1 MDEVNVVIQS
11 VLPVQQSLPPQKEK
25 GLEVQSKSEDSSFDR
40 TMRMENK
47 KQPKTEKMNREEA
60 PKEEKK
66 EYILSKQS
74 VMKEEPIVKEEE
86 KKETEQLLLAVSE
99 QMVAIEQLRVQPEL
113 LYQYIQK
120 IQELYKEYGNVKLN
134 ELPAG
139 ELQQLQELLSNMNIK
154 NAICLEDT
162 MQMVLDKVTMP
173 EQTMQVLK
181 VVETEIC
188 NIAKKQEEP
197 KNAGFLKKEN
207 DEEILKRTLDLEKNS
222 AKDSA
227 KGSEKVQAKELVQN
241 EETVITNK
249 SEMHG
254 AELFQKTA
262 GSEPVAKQNGMTEK
276 VTLPDLG
283 KKMEAQVEALQKFV
297 VKQERVLFQLNPE
310 KLGTL
315 TVFMKKH
322 GDQIDVHVEMEKH
335 DAKKRVEIIFDEL
348 RLKLKEKEINIQ
360 ISYSDKDENRKEQR
374 EQEQRQKQKLASTK
388 HEKKHAKE
396 FAGLLEG

>member
-25 GLEVQSKSEDSSFDR
+25 GLEVQSKNEDSSFDR

-47 KQPKTEKMNREEA
+47 KQPKTEKTKREEA
-60 PKEEKK
+60 PPEEKK
-66 EYILSKQS
+66 DYILSKKS
-74 VMKEEPIVKEEE
+74 VTKEEPIVKKEE

-99 QMVAIEQLRVQPEL
+99 QMVAIEQLHVQPEL

-120 IQELYKEYGNVKLN
+120 IQELYKEYGNIKLN
-134 ELPAG
+134 ELPAA

-162 MQMVLDKVTMP
+162 MQMVLDKMKMP
-173 EQTMQVLK
+173 EQTMQALK
-181 VVETEIC
+181 VVETETC
-188 NIAKKQEEP
+188 NIAKKQEESKEVDLP
-197 KNAGFLKKEN
+197 KLESDDAKIELPEVDALN
-207 DEEILKRTLDLEKNS
+207 DSSS
-222 AKDSA
+222 A
-227 KGSEKVQAKELVQN
+227 
-241 EETVITNK
+241 
-249 SEMHG
+249 G
-254 AELFQKTA
+254 AELLNKTA
-262 GSEPVAKQNGMTEK
+262 STEQVGKSNSGAEK
-276 VTLPDLG
+276 VSLSDLG

-348 RLKLKEKEINIQ
+348 KLKLKEKEINIQ

-374 EQEQRQKQKLASTK
+374 EQEQRQKQKLANTN
-388 HEKKHAKE
+388 HEKQQSTE
-396 FAGLLEG
+396 FAGLLEE

>member
-25 GLEVQSKSEDSSFDR
+25 GLEVQSKNEDSSFDR

-47 KQPKTEKMNREEA
+47 KQPKTEKTKREEA

-66 EYILSKQS
+66 EYNLSKPS
-74 VMKEEPIVKEEE
+74 VTKEEPIVKKEE

-99 QMVAIEQLRVQPEL
+99 QMVAIEQLHVQPEL

-120 IQELYKEYGNVKLN
+120 IQELYKEYGNIKLN
-134 ELPAG
+134 ELPAA
-139 ELQQLQELLSNMNIK
+139 ELQQLQELLSNMDIK

-162 MQMVLDKVTMP
+162 MQMVLDKMKMP
-173 EQTMQVLK
+173 EQTMQALK
-181 VVETEIC
+181 VVETETC
-188 NIAKKQEEP
+188 NIAKEQEESKEVDLP
-197 KNAGFLKKEN
+197 KLESDDAKVELPEVDALN
-207 DEEILKRTLDLEKNS
+207 DSSS
-222 AKDSA
+222 A
-227 KGSEKVQAKELVQN
+227 
-241 EETVITNK
+241 
-249 SEMHG
+249 G
-254 AELFQKTA
+254 AELLNKTTSTEQIGKSNSGA
-262 GSEPVAKQNGMTEK
+262 EK
-276 VTLPDLG
+276 VSLPDLG

-374 EQEQRQKQKLASTK
+374 EQEQRQKQKLANTN
-388 HEKKHAKE
+388 HEKQQSTE
-396 FAGLLEG
+396 FAGLLEE

>member
-11 VLPVQQSLPPQKEK
+11 VLPVQQSLPPQNEK
-25 GLEVQSKSEDSSFDR
+25 GLEVQSKSDDYSFDR
-40 TMRMENK
+40 AMRMENE
-47 KQPKTEKMNREEA
+47 KQPKTEKPKREEA
-60 PKEEKK
+60 PEIEKK
-66 EYILSKQS
+66 EYILAKET
-74 VMKEEPIVKEEE
+74 VTKEKPTVTKEEKE
-86 KKETEQLLLAVSE
+86 ETEQLLLAVSE

-120 IQELYKEYGNVKLN
+120 IQELYKEYGNIKLN

-162 MQMVLDKVTMP
+162 MQMVLDKVKMP
-173 EQTMQVLK
+173 EQMMQALK
-181 VVETEIC
+181 VVETETC
-188 NIAKKQEEP
+188 NIAKKQEES
-197 KNAGFLKKEN
+197 K
-207 DEEILKRTLDLEKNS
+207 DVDL
-222 AKDSA
+222 
-227 KGSEKVQAKELVQN
+227 L
-241 EETVITNK
+241 K
-249 SEMHG
+249 SESDDVKVELPEVDSLSDSSSTG
-254 AELFQKTA
+254 AELLNKATSTDQIGKSNSGA
-262 GSEPVAKQNGMTEK
+262 EK

-310 KLGTL
+310 KFGTL

-374 EQEQRQKQKLASTK
+374 EQEQRQKQKLASTQ
-388 HEKKHAKE
+388 HEKQQSKE
-396 FAGLLEG
+396 FAGLLEE

>member
-25 GLEVQSKSEDSSFDR
+25 GLEIQSKNENSSFDR
-40 TMRMENK
+40 TLRMENK
-47 KQPKTEKMNREEA
+47 QQPKTEKTKREEA

-66 EYILSKQS
+66 EYNLSKPS
-74 VMKEEPIVKEEE
+74 VTKEEPIVKKEE

-120 IQELYKEYGNVKLN
+120 IQELYKEYGNIKLN

-162 MQMVLDKVTMP
+162 MQMVLDKVKMP
-173 EQTMQVLK
+173 EQMMQALK
-181 VVETEIC
+181 VVETETC

-197 KNAGFLKKEN
+197 K
-207 DEEILKRTLDLEKNS
+207 DVDL
-222 AKDSA
+222 
-227 KGSEKVQAKELVQN
+227 L
-241 EETVITNK
+241 K
-249 SEMHG
+249 SESDDVKVELPEVDSLNDSSSTG
-254 AELFQKTA
+254 AELLNKATSTDQIGKSHSGA
-262 GSEPVAKQNGMTEK
+262 EK

-310 KLGTL
+310 KFGTL

-322 GDQIDVHVEMEKH
+322 GDQIEVHVEMEKH

-374 EQEQRQKQKLASTK
+374 EQEQRQKQKLASTQ
-388 HEKKHAKE
+388 HEKQQSKE
-396 FAGLLEG
+396 FAGLLEE

>member
-1 MDEVNVVIQS
+1 MIQS

-25 GLEVQSKSEDSSFDR
+25 GLEVQSKSEDTSFDR
-40 TMRMENK
+40 AMRMENT
-47 KQPKTEKMNREEA
+47 KQPKTEKTKREDA
-60 PKEEKK
+60 PEDRKEN
-66 EYILSKQS
+66 ILSKKPAT
-74 VMKEEPIVKEEE
+74 KEEPSVKKEE

-120 IQELYKEYGNVKLN
+120 IQELYKEYGNIKLN

-162 MQMVLDKVTMP
+162 MQMVLDKVKMP
-173 EQTMQVLK
+173 EQMMQVLK
-181 VVETEIC
+181 VVETETC
-188 NIAKKQEEP
+188 NIAKKQEEFKDLDGDLP
-197 KNAGFLKKEN
+197 KTESEDVKVELPEGDVFN
-207 DEEILKRTLDLEKNS
+207 DSNS
-222 AKDSA
+222 A
-227 KGSEKVQAKELVQN
+227 
-241 EETVITNK
+241 
-249 SEMHG
+249 G
-254 AELFQKTA
+254 AELLNKATSTDQIGKSNSGA
-262 GSEPVAKQNGMTEK
+262 EK
-276 VTLPDLG
+276 VSLPDLG

-360 ISYSDKDENRKEQR
+360 ISYADKDENRKEQR

-388 HEKKHAKE
+388 HEKQESKE
-396 FAGLLEG
+396 FAGLLEE

>member
-25 GLEVQSKSEDSSFDR
+25 GLEIQSKNENPSFDR
-40 TMRMENK
+40 TLRMENK
-47 KQPKTEKMNREEA
+47 QQPKTEKTKREEA

-66 EYILSKQS
+66 EYNLSKPS
-74 VMKEEPIVKEEE
+74 VTKEEPSVKKEE

-120 IQELYKEYGNVKLN
+120 IQELYKEYGNIKLN
-134 ELPAG
+134 ELPTG

-162 MQMVLDKVTMP
+162 MQMVLDKVKMP
-173 EQTMQVLK
+173 EQMMQALK
-181 VVETEIC
+181 VVETETC
-188 NIAKKQEEP
+188 NIAKKQEES
-197 KNAGFLKKEN
+197 K
-207 DEEILKRTLDLEKNS
+207 DVDL
-222 AKDSA
+222 
-227 KGSEKVQAKELVQN
+227 L
-241 EETVITNK
+241 K
-249 SEMHG
+249 SESDDVKVALPEVDSLSDSSSTG
-254 AELFQKTA
+254 AELLNKATSTDQIGKSNSGA
-262 GSEPVAKQNGMTEK
+262 EK

-310 KLGTL
+310 KFGTL

-374 EQEQRQKQKLASTK
+374 EQEQRQKQKLASTQ
-388 HEKKHAKE
+388 HEKQQSKE
-396 FAGLLEG
+396 FAGLLEE

>member
-25 GLEVQSKSEDSSFDR
+25 GLEVQSKNEDSSFDR

-47 KQPKTEKMNREEA
+47 KQPQTEKTKREEA
-60 PKEEKK
+60 PTEEKK
-66 EYILSKQS
+66 DYILSKKS
-74 VMKEEPIVKEEE
+74 VTKEEPIVKKEE

-99 QMVAIEQLRVQPEL
+99 QMVAIEQLHVQPEL

-120 IQELYKEYGNVKLN
+120 IQELYKEYGNIKLN
-134 ELPAG
+134 ELPAA

-162 MQMVLDKVTMP
+162 MQMVLDKMKMP
-173 EQTMQVLK
+173 EQTMQALK
-181 VVETEIC
+181 VLETETC
-188 NIAKKQEEP
+188 NIAKKQEESKEVDLP
-197 KNAGFLKKEN
+197 KLESDDAKVELPEVDALN
-207 DEEILKRTLDLEKNS
+207 DSSS
-222 AKDSA
+222 A
-227 KGSEKVQAKELVQN
+227 
-241 EETVITNK
+241 
-249 SEMHG
+249 G
-254 AELFQKTA
+254 AELLNKTTSTEQVGKSNSGA
-262 GSEPVAKQNGMTEK
+262 EK
-276 VTLPDLG
+276 VSLPDLG

-348 RLKLKEKEINIQ
+348 KLKLKEKEINIQ

-374 EQEQRQKQKLASTK
+374 EQEQRQKQKLANTN
-388 HEKKHAKE
+388 HEKQQSTE
-396 FAGLLEG
+396 FAGLLEE

>member
-25 GLEVQSKSEDSSFDR
+25 GLEVQSKNEDSSFDR

-47 KQPKTEKMNREEA
+47 KQPQTEKTKREEA

-66 EYILSKQS
+66 EYNLSKTS
-74 VMKEEPIVKEEE
+74 VTKEEPIVKKEE

-99 QMVAIEQLRVQPEL
+99 QMVAIEQLHVQPEL

-120 IQELYKEYGNVKLN
+120 IQELYKEYGNIKLN
-134 ELPAG
+134 ELPAA

-162 MQMVLDKVTMP
+162 MQMVLDKMKMP
-173 EQTMQVLK
+173 EQTMQALK
-181 VVETEIC
+181 VVETETC
-188 NIAKKQEEP
+188 NIAKKQEESKEVDLP
-197 KNAGFLKKEN
+197 KLESDDAKVELPEVDALN
-207 DEEILKRTLDLEKNS
+207 DSSS
-222 AKDSA
+222 A
-227 KGSEKVQAKELVQN
+227 
-241 EETVITNK
+241 
-249 SEMHG
+249 G
-254 AELFQKTA
+254 AELLNKTTSTEQIGKSNSGA
-262 GSEPVAKQNGMTEK
+262 EK
-276 VTLPDLG
+276 VSLPDLG

-374 EQEQRQKQKLASTK
+374 EQEQRQKQKLANTN
-388 HEKKHAKE
+388 HEKQQSTE
-396 FAGLLEG
+396 FAGLLEE

>member
-25 GLEVQSKSEDSSFDR
+25 GLEVQSKNEDSSFDR

-47 KQPKTEKMNREEA
+47 KQPQTEKTKREEA
-60 PKEEKK
+60 PPEEKK
-66 EYILSKQS
+66 DYILSKKS
-74 VMKEEPIVKEEE
+74 VTKEEPNVKKEE

-99 QMVAIEQLRVQPEL
+99 QMVAIEQLHVQPEL

-120 IQELYKEYGNVKLN
+120 IQELYKEYGNIKLN
-134 ELPAG
+134 ELPAA

-162 MQMVLDKVTMP
+162 MQMVLNKMKMP
-173 EQTMQVLK
+173 EQTMQALK
-181 VVETEIC
+181 VVETETC
-188 NIAKKQEEP
+188 NIAKKQEESKEVDLP
-197 KNAGFLKKEN
+197 KLESDDAKVELPEVDALN
-207 DEEILKRTLDLEKNS
+207 DSSS
-222 AKDSA
+222 A
-227 KGSEKVQAKELVQN
+227 
-241 EETVITNK
+241 
-249 SEMHG
+249 G
-254 AELFQKTA
+254 AELLNKTTSTEQVGKSNSGA
-262 GSEPVAKQNGMTEK
+262 EK
-276 VTLPDLG
+276 VSLPDLG

-348 RLKLKEKEINIQ
+348 KLKLKEKEINIQ

-374 EQEQRQKQKLASTK
+374 EQEQRQKQKLANTN
-388 HEKKHAKE
+388 HEKQQSTE
-396 FAGLLEG
+396 FAGLLEE

>member
-25 GLEVQSKSEDSSFDR
+25 GLEVQSKNEDSSFDR

-47 KQPKTEKMNREEA
+47 KQPKTEKTKREEA

-66 EYILSKQS
+66 EYNLSKPS
-74 VMKEEPIVKEEE
+74 VTKEEPIVKKEE

-99 QMVAIEQLRVQPEL
+99 QMVAIEQLHVQPEL

-120 IQELYKEYGNVKLN
+120 IQELYKEYGNIKLN
-134 ELPAG
+134 ELPTA

-162 MQMVLDKVTMP
+162 MQMVLDKMKVP
-173 EQTMQVLK
+173 KQTMQALK
-181 VVETEIC
+181 VVETETC
-188 NIAKKQEEP
+188 NIAKKQEEFKDVDLSKAESDDAKVELP
-197 KNAGFLKKEN
+197 EGDALN
-207 DEEILKRTLDLEKNS
+207 DSSS
-222 AKDSA
+222 A
-227 KGSEKVQAKELVQN
+227 
-241 EETVITNK
+241 
-249 SEMHG
+249 G
-254 AELFQKTA
+254 AELLNKTTSTEQIGKSNSGA
-262 GSEPVAKQNGMTEK
+262 EK
-276 VTLPDLG
+276 VSLPDLG

-348 RLKLKEKEINIQ
+348 KLKLKEKEINIQ

-374 EQEQRQKQKLASTK
+374 EQEQRQKQKLANTN
-388 HEKKHAKE
+388 HEKQQSTE
-396 FAGLLEG
+396 FAGLLEE

>member
-25 GLEVQSKSEDSSFDR
+25 GLEVQLKNEDSSFDR

-47 KQPKTEKMNREEA
+47 KQPQTEKTKREEA

-66 EYILSKQS
+66 EYNLSKTS
-74 VMKEEPIVKEEE
+74 VTKEEPIVKKEE

-99 QMVAIEQLRVQPEL
+99 QMVAIEQLHVQPEL

-120 IQELYKEYGNVKLN
+120 IQELYKEYGNIKLN
-134 ELPAG
+134 ELPAA

-162 MQMVLDKVTMP
+162 MQMVLDKMKMP
-173 EQTMQVLK
+173 EQTMQALK
-181 VVETEIC
+181 VVETETC
-188 NIAKKQEEP
+188 NIAKKQEESKEVDLP
-197 KNAGFLKKEN
+197 KLESDDAKVELPEVDALN
-207 DEEILKRTLDLEKNS
+207 DSSS
-222 AKDSA
+222 A
-227 KGSEKVQAKELVQN
+227 
-241 EETVITNK
+241 
-249 SEMHG
+249 G
-254 AELFQKTA
+254 AELLNKTTSTEQIGKSNSGA
-262 GSEPVAKQNGMTEK
+262 EK
-276 VTLPDLG
+276 VSLPDLG

-374 EQEQRQKQKLASTK
+374 EQEQRQKQKLANTN
-388 HEKKHAKE
+388 HEKQQSTE
-396 FAGLLEG
+396 FAGLLEE

>member
-25 GLEVQSKSEDSSFDR
+25 GLEAQSKSEDSSFDR
-40 TMRMENK
+40 AMRMENK
-47 KQPKTEKMNREEA
+47 QQPKTEKTKREDA
-60 PKEEKK
+60 PEGRKEN
-66 EYILSKQS
+66 ILSKKS
-74 VMKEEPIVKEEE
+74 ATKEEPNVKKEE

-120 IQELYKEYGNVKLN
+120 IQELYKEYGNIKLN

-181 VVETEIC
+181 VVETETC
-188 NIAKKQEEP
+188 NIAKKHEESKDVDLP
-197 KNAGFLKKEN
+197 TAESDDVKIELPEGDVLN
-207 DEEILKRTLDLEKNS
+207 DSNS
-222 AKDSA
+222 A
-227 KGSEKVQAKELVQN
+227 
-241 EETVITNK
+241 
-249 SEMHG
+249 G
-254 AELFQKTA
+254 AELLNKSTSTDQIGKSNSGA
-262 GSEPVAKQNGMTEK
+262 EK
-276 VTLPDLG
+276 VSLPDLG

-374 EQEQRQKQKLASTK
+374 EQEQRQKQQLASTK
-388 HEKKHAKE
+388 HEKQESKE
-396 FAGLLEG
+396 FAGLLEE

>member
-25 GLEVQSKSEDSSFDR
+25 GLEVQSKNEDSSFDR

-47 KQPKTEKMNREEA
+47 KQPKTEKTKREEA

-66 EYILSKQS
+66 EYNLSKPS
-74 VMKEEPIVKEEE
+74 VTKEEPIVKKEE

-99 QMVAIEQLRVQPEL
+99 QMVAIEQLHVQPEL

-120 IQELYKEYGNVKLN
+120 IQELYKEYGNIKLN
-134 ELPAG
+134 ELPAA

-162 MQMVLDKVTMP
+162 MQMVLDKMKMP
-173 EQTMQVLK
+173 EQTMQALK
-181 VVETEIC
+181 VVETETC
-188 NIAKKQEEP
+188 NIAKEQEESKEVDLP
-197 KNAGFLKKEN
+197 KLESDDAKVELPEVDALN
-207 DEEILKRTLDLEKNS
+207 DSSS
-222 AKDSA
+222 A
-227 KGSEKVQAKELVQN
+227 
-241 EETVITNK
+241 
-249 SEMHG
+249 G
-254 AELFQKTA
+254 AELLNKTTSTEQIGKSNSGA
-262 GSEPVAKQNGMTEK
+262 EK
-276 VTLPDLG
+276 VSLPDLG

-374 EQEQRQKQKLASTK
+374 EQEQRQKQKLANTN
-388 HEKKHAKE
+388 HEKQQSTE
-396 FAGLLEG
+396 FAGLLEE

>member
-1 MDEVNVVIQS
+1 MDEVNIVIQS

-47 KQPKTEKMNREEA
+47 KQPKTEKMKREEA

-74 VMKEEPIVKEEE
+74 VTKEEPIVTKEE

-120 IQELYKEYGNVKLN
+120 IQELYKEYGNIKLN
-134 ELPAG
+134 ALPVN

-162 MQMVLDKVTMP
+162 MQMALDKVTMP

-181 VVETEIC
+181 VVETETC
-188 NIAKKQEEP
+188 NIAKKQEDSKDLDVDLP
-197 KNAGFLKKEN
+197 KAEGDDVKIELPEGDVLN
-207 DEEILKRTLDLEKNS
+207 DSSST
-222 AKDSA
+222 
-227 KGSEKVQAKELVQN
+227 
-241 EETVITNK
+241 
-249 SEMHG
+249 G
-254 AELFQKTA
+254 AELLNKATGTDQIGKSNSGA
-262 GSEPVAKQNGMTEK
+262 EK

-388 HEKKHAKE
+388 HEKQHSKE
-396 FAGLLEG
+396 FAGLLEE

>member
-40 TMRMENK
+40 AMRMENK
-47 KQPKTEKMNREEA
+47 KQPKTEKTKREEA
-60 PKEEKK
+60 PIEEKK
-66 EYILSKQS
+66 EYILSKKS
-74 VMKEEPIVKEEE
+74 VTKEAPFVKKEE

-99 QMVAIEQLRVQPEL
+99 QMVAIEQLHVQPEL

-120 IQELYKEYGNVKLN
+120 IQELYKEYGNIKLN

-173 EQTMQVLK
+173 EQTMEALK
-181 VVETEIC
+181 VVETETC
-188 NIAKKQEEP
+188 NIAKKQEDS
-197 KNAGFLKKEN
+197 K
-207 DEEILKRTLDLEKNS
+207 DLDL
-222 AKDSA
+222 D
-227 KGSEKVQAKELVQN
+227 LL
-241 EETVITNK
+241 K
-249 SEMHG
+249 SESDDVKVELPEGDTLNDSSSAG
-254 AELFQKTA
+254 AELLNKATSTDQVGKSNSGA
-262 GSEPVAKQNGMTEK
+262 EK
-276 VTLPDLG
+276 VSLPDLG

-315 TVFMKKH
+315 TVFMRKH

-374 EQEQRQKQKLASTK
+374 EQEQRQKQKVASTK
-388 HEKKHAKE
+388 QENQQSKE
-396 FAGLLEG
+396 FAGLLEE

>member
-25 GLEVQSKSEDSSFDR
+25 GLEIQSKNENSSFDR
-40 TMRMENK
+40 TLRMENK
-47 KQPKTEKMNREEA
+47 QQPKTEKTKREEA

-66 EYILSKQS
+66 EYNLSKPS
-74 VMKEEPIVKEEE
+74 VTKEEPSVKKEE

-120 IQELYKEYGNVKLN
+120 IQELYKEYGNIKLN

-162 MQMVLDKVTMP
+162 MQMMLDKVKMP
-173 EQTMQVLK
+173 EQMMQALK
-181 VVETEIC
+181 VVETETC
-188 NIAKKQEEP
+188 NIAKKQEES
-197 KNAGFLKKEN
+197 K
-207 DEEILKRTLDLEKNS
+207 DVDL
-222 AKDSA
+222 
-227 KGSEKVQAKELVQN
+227 L
-241 EETVITNK
+241 K
-249 SEMHG
+249 SESDDVKVELPEVDSLSDSSSTG
-254 AELFQKTA
+254 AELLNKATSTDQIGKSNSGA
-262 GSEPVAKQNGMTEK
+262 EK

-310 KLGTL
+310 KFGTL

-374 EQEQRQKQKLASTK
+374 EQEQRQKQKLASTQ
-388 HEKKHAKE
+388 HEKQQSKE
-396 FAGLLEG
+396 FAGLLEE

>member
-40 TMRMENK
+40 AMRMENT
-47 KQPKTEKMNREEA
+47 KQPKTEKTKRDDA
-60 PKEEKK
+60 PEDRKEN
-66 EYILSKQS
+66 ILSKKS
-74 VMKEEPIVKEEE
+74 ATKEEPSVKKEE

-134 ELPAG
+134 ELPAA

-181 VVETEIC
+181 VVETETC
-188 NIAKKQEEP
+188 NIAKKQEE
-197 KNAGFLKKEN
+197 
-207 DEEILKRTLDLEKNS
+207 S
-222 AKDSA
+222 
-227 KGSEKVQAKELVQN
+227 KELDVDLPKAEGDDVKIELPEGDVLN
-241 EETVITNK
+241 DSNST
-249 SEMHG
+249 G
-254 AELFQKTA
+254 AELLNKATGTDQIGKSNSGA
-262 GSEPVAKQNGMTEK
+262 EK

-297 VKQERVLFQLNPE
+297 VRQERVLFQLNPE

-388 HEKKHAKE
+388 HEKQESKE
-396 FAGLLEG
+396 FAGLLEE

>member
-25 GLEVQSKSEDSSFDR
+25 GLEVQSKNEDSSFDR
-40 TMRMENK
+40 TMRIENK
-47 KQPKTEKMNREEA
+47 KQPKTEKTKREEA

-66 EYILSKQS
+66 EYNLSKTS
-74 VMKEEPIVKEEE
+74 VTKEEPIVKKEE

-99 QMVAIEQLRVQPEL
+99 QMVAIEQLHVQPEL

-120 IQELYKEYGNVKLN
+120 IQELYKEYGNIKLN
-134 ELPAG
+134 ELPAA

-162 MQMVLDKVTMP
+162 MQMVLDKMKMP
-173 EQTMQVLK
+173 EQTMQALK
-181 VVETEIC
+181 VVETETC
-188 NIAKKQEEP
+188 NIAKKQEESKEVDLP
-197 KNAGFLKKEN
+197 KLESDDAKVELPEVDALN
-207 DEEILKRTLDLEKNS
+207 DSSS
-222 AKDSA
+222 A
-227 KGSEKVQAKELVQN
+227 
-241 EETVITNK
+241 
-249 SEMHG
+249 G
-254 AELFQKTA
+254 AELLNKTTSTEQIGKSNSGA
-262 GSEPVAKQNGMTEK
+262 EK
-276 VTLPDLG
+276 VSLPDLG

-374 EQEQRQKQKLASTK
+374 EQEQRQKQQLASTK
-388 HEKKHAKE
+388 HEKQESKE
-396 FAGLLEG
+396 FAGLLEE

>member
-1 MDEVNVVIQS
+1 MIQS
-11 VLPVQQSLPPQKEK
+11 ILPVQQSLPPQKEK

-47 KQPKTEKMNREEA
+47 KQPKTEEMKREEA

-74 VMKEEPIVKEEE
+74 VTKEEPIVKKEE

-120 IQELYKEYGNVKLN
+120 IQELYKEYGNIKLN
-134 ELPAG
+134 ELPAA

-162 MQMVLDKVTMP
+162 MQMALDKMKMP
-173 EQTMQVLK
+173 EQTMQALK
-181 VVETEIC
+181 IVETETC
-188 NIAKKQEEP
+188 NIAKKQE
-197 KNAGFLKKEN
+197 
-207 DEEILKRTLDLEKNS
+207 D
-222 AKDSA
+222 AKDLDVDLP
-227 KGSEKVQAKELVQN
+227 KVEGDDVKIELPEGDVLN
-241 EETVITNK
+241 DSSST
-249 SEMHG
+249 G
-254 AELFQKTA
+254 AELLNKATGTDQIGKSNSSA
-262 GSEPVAKQNGMTEK
+262 EK

-388 HEKKHAKE
+388 HEKQHSKE
-396 FAGLLEG
+396 FAGLLEE

>member
-1 MDEVNVVIQS
+1 MDVVIQF

-25 GLEVQSKSEDSSFDR
+25 GLEIKSKNENSSFDN
-40 TMRMENK
+40 TMRIENK
-47 KQPKTEKMNREEA
+47 KQPKTEKTKREEA
-60 PKEEKK
+60 PIEEKK
-66 EYILSKQS
+66 DYILSKKS
-74 VMKEEPIVKEEE
+74 VTKEEPIVKKEE
-86 KKETEQLLLAVSE
+86 KKETEQLLLSVSE

-120 IQELYKEYGNVKLN
+120 IQELYKEYGNIKLN
-134 ELPAG
+134 ELPAA

-162 MQMVLDKVTMP
+162 MQMTLDKVTMP
-173 EQTMQVLK
+173 EQMLQVLK
-181 VVETEIC
+181 VVESETC
-188 NIAKKQEEP
+188 NIAKKQEEFKDLDVDLP
-197 KNAGFLKKEN
+197 KSESDDVKIELPEVDTLNDSSSAGMELLNKATSTDQIGKSN
-207 DEEILKRTLDLEKNS
+207 GG
-222 AKDSA
+222 A
-227 KGSEKVQAKELVQN
+227 EKV
-241 EETVITNK
+241 
-249 SEMHG
+249 S
-254 AELFQKTA
+254 
-262 GSEPVAKQNGMTEK
+262 
-276 VTLPDLG
+276 LPDLG

-348 RLKLKEKEINIQ
+348 KLKLKEKEINIQ

-374 EQEQRQKQKLASTK
+374 EQEQRQKQKLANTK
-388 HEKKHAKE
+388 HEKQQSKE
-396 FAGLLEG
+396 FAGLLEE

>member
-25 GLEVQSKSEDSSFDR
+25 GLEVQSKNEDSSFDR

-47 KQPKTEKMNREEA
+47 KQPQTEKTKREEA
-60 PKEEKK
+60 PTEEKK
-66 EYILSKQS
+66 DYILSKKS
-74 VMKEEPIVKEEE
+74 ITKEEPNVKKEE

-99 QMVAIEQLRVQPEL
+99 QMVAIEQLHVQPEL

-120 IQELYKEYGNVKLN
+120 IQELYKEYGNIKLN
-134 ELPAG
+134 ELPAA

-162 MQMVLDKVTMP
+162 MQMVLDKMKMP
-173 EQTMQVLK
+173 EQTMQALK
-181 VVETEIC
+181 VVETETC
-188 NIAKKQEEP
+188 NIAKEQEESKEVDLP
-197 KNAGFLKKEN
+197 KLESDDAKVELPEVDALN
-207 DEEILKRTLDLEKNS
+207 DSSS
-222 AKDSA
+222 A
-227 KGSEKVQAKELVQN
+227 
-241 EETVITNK
+241 
-249 SEMHG
+249 G
-254 AELFQKTA
+254 AELLNKTTSTEQVGKSNSGA
-262 GSEPVAKQNGMTEK
+262 EK
-276 VTLPDLG
+276 VSLPDLG

-315 TVFMKKH
+315 TVFMKKQ

-348 RLKLKEKEINIQ
+348 KLKLKEKEINIQ

-374 EQEQRQKQKLASTK
+374 EQEQRQKQKLANTN
-388 HEKKHAKE
+388 HEKQQSTE
-396 FAGLLEG
+396 FAGLLEE

>member
-1 MDEVNVVIQS
+1 MIQS

-25 GLEVQSKSEDSSFDR
+25 GLEVQSKSEASSFDR
-40 TMRMENK
+40 AMRMENK
-47 KQPKTEKMNREEA
+47 QQPKTEKTKREDA
-60 PKEEKK
+60 PEDRKEN
-66 EYILSKQS
+66 ILSKKS
-74 VMKEEPIVKEEE
+74 ATKEEPNVKKEE

-120 IQELYKEYGNVKLN
+120 IQELYKEYGNIKLN

-162 MQMVLDKVTMP
+162 MQMALDKVKMP
-173 EQTMQVLK
+173 EQMMQVLK
-181 VVETEIC
+181 VVETETC
-188 NIAKKQEEP
+188 SIAKKQEES
-197 KNAGFLKKEN
+197 K
-207 DEEILKRTLDLEKNS
+207 DLDLDLPKAEDDDVKIELPEGDVLNDSNS
-222 AKDSA
+222 A
-227 KGSEKVQAKELVQN
+227 
-241 EETVITNK
+241 
-249 SEMHG
+249 G
-254 AELFQKTA
+254 AELLNKATSTDQIGKSNSGA
-262 GSEPVAKQNGMTEK
+262 EK
-276 VTLPDLG
+276 VSLPDLG

-374 EQEQRQKQKLASTK
+374 EQEQRQKQQLANTK
-388 HEKKHAKE
+388 HEKRESKE
-396 FAGLLEG
+396 FAGLLEE

>member
-25 GLEVQSKSEDSSFDR
+25 GLEVQSKNEDSSFDR

-47 KQPKTEKMNREEA
+47 KQPQTEKTKREEA
-60 PKEEKK
+60 PTEEKK
-66 EYILSKQS
+66 DYILSKKS
-74 VMKEEPIVKEEE
+74 VTKEEPIVKKEE

-99 QMVAIEQLRVQPEL
+99 QMVAIEQLHVQPEL

-120 IQELYKEYGNVKLN
+120 IQELYKEYGNIKLN
-134 ELPAG
+134 ELPAA

-162 MQMVLDKVTMP
+162 MQMVLDKMKMP
-173 EQTMQVLK
+173 EQTMQALK
-181 VVETEIC
+181 VVETETC
-188 NIAKKQEEP
+188 NIAKKQEESKEVDFP
-197 KNAGFLKKEN
+197 KLESDDAKVELPEVDALN
-207 DEEILKRTLDLEKNS
+207 DSSS
-222 AKDSA
+222 A
-227 KGSEKVQAKELVQN
+227 
-241 EETVITNK
+241 
-249 SEMHG
+249 G
-254 AELFQKTA
+254 AELLNKTTSTEQVGKSNSGA
-262 GSEPVAKQNGMTEK
+262 EK
-276 VTLPDLG
+276 VSLPDLG

-348 RLKLKEKEINIQ
+348 KLKLKEKEINIQ

-374 EQEQRQKQKLASTK
+374 EQEQRQKQKLANTN
-388 HEKKHAKE
+388 HEKQQSTE
-396 FAGLLEG
+396 FAGLLEE

>member
-1 MDEVNVVIQS
+1 MIQS

-40 TMRMENK
+40 AMRMENT
-47 KQPKTEKMNREEA
+47 KQPKTEKTKREDA
-60 PKEEKK
+60 PEDRKEN
-66 EYILSKQS
+66 ILSKKS
-74 VMKEEPIVKEEE
+74 ATKEEPSVKKEE

-120 IQELYKEYGNVKLN
+120 IQELYKEYGNIKLN

-139 ELQQLQELLSNMNIK
+139 ELQQLQELLSNINIK

-162 MQMVLDKVTMP
+162 MQMVLDKVKMP
-173 EQTMQVLK
+173 EQTMEVLK
-181 VVETEIC
+181 VVETETC
-188 NIAKKQEEP
+188 NIARKQEES
-197 KNAGFLKKEN
+197 K
-207 DEEILKRTLDLEKNS
+207 DLEGDLPKAEREDVKVELPEGDVFNDSNS
-222 AKDSA
+222 A
-227 KGSEKVQAKELVQN
+227 
-241 EETVITNK
+241 
-249 SEMHG
+249 G
-254 AELFQKTA
+254 AELLNKATSTDQIGKSNSGA
-262 GSEPVAKQNGMTEK
+262 EK
-276 VTLPDLG
+276 VSLPDLG

-360 ISYSDKDENRKEQR
+360 ISYADKDENRKEQR

-388 HEKKHAKE
+388 HEKQESKE
-396 FAGLLEG
+396 FAGLLEE

>member
-1 MDEVNVVIQS
+1 MIQS

-40 TMRMENK
+40 AMRMENK
-47 KQPKTEKMNREEA
+47 KQPKTEKTKQENA
-60 PKEEKK
+60 PGDRKEN
-66 EYILSKQS
+66 ILSKKS
-74 VMKEEPIVKEEE
+74 ATKEEPNVKKEE

-120 IQELYKEYGNVKLN
+120 IQELYKEYGNIKLN

-162 MQMVLDKVTMP
+162 MQMALDKVKMP
-173 EQTMQVLK
+173 EQMMEVLK
-181 VVETEIC
+181 VVETETC
-188 NIAKKQEEP
+188 NIARKQEEFKDLDVDFP
-197 KNAGFLKKEN
+197 KAESEDVKVELPEGDVFN
-207 DEEILKRTLDLEKNS
+207 DSNS
-222 AKDSA
+222 A
-227 KGSEKVQAKELVQN
+227 
-241 EETVITNK
+241 
-249 SEMHG
+249 G
-254 AELFQKTA
+254 AELLNKATSTDQIGKSNSGA
-262 GSEPVAKQNGMTEK
+262 EK
-276 VTLPDLG
+276 VSLPDLG

-374 EQEQRQKQKLASTK
+374 EQEQRQKQQLASTK
-388 HEKKHAKE
+388 HEKQESKE
-396 FAGLLEG
+396 FAGLLEE

>member
-25 GLEVQSKSEDSSFDR
+25 GLEVQSKNEDSSFDR

-47 KQPKTEKMNREEA
+47 KQPQTEKTKREEA
-60 PKEEKK
+60 PTEEKK
-66 EYILSKQS
+66 DYILSKKS
-74 VMKEEPIVKEEE
+74 VTKEEPIVKKEE

-99 QMVAIEQLRVQPEL
+99 QMVAIEQLHVQPEL

-120 IQELYKEYGNVKLN
+120 IQELYKEYGNIKLN
-134 ELPAG
+134 ELPAA

-162 MQMVLDKVTMP
+162 MQMVLDKMKMP
-173 EQTMQVLK
+173 EQTMQALK
-181 VVETEIC
+181 VVETETC
-188 NIAKKQEEP
+188 NIAKKQEESKDVELP
-197 KNAGFLKKEN
+197 KLESDDAVELPEVDTLN
-207 DEEILKRTLDLEKNS
+207 DSSS
-222 AKDSA
+222 A
-227 KGSEKVQAKELVQN
+227 
-241 EETVITNK
+241 
-249 SEMHG
+249 G
-254 AELFQKTA
+254 AELLNKTTSTEQVGKSNSGA
-262 GSEPVAKQNGMTEK
+262 EK
-276 VTLPDLG
+276 VSLPDLG

-348 RLKLKEKEINIQ
+348 KLKLKEKEINIQ

-374 EQEQRQKQKLASTK
+374 EQEQRQKQKLANTN
-388 HEKKHAKE
+388 HEKQQSTE
-396 FAGLLEG
+396 FAGLLEE

>member
-25 GLEVQSKSEDSSFDR
+25 GLEVQSKNEDSSFDR

-47 KQPKTEKMNREEA
+47 KQPQTEKTKREEA
-60 PKEEKK
+60 PKEERKD
-66 EYILSKQS
+66 YILSKKS
-74 VMKEEPIVKEEE
+74 VTEEEPIVKKEE

-99 QMVAIEQLRVQPEL
+99 QMVAIEQLHVQPEL

-120 IQELYKEYGNVKLN
+120 IQELYKEYGNIKLN
-134 ELPAG
+134 ELPAA

-162 MQMVLDKVTMP
+162 MQMVLDKMKMP
-173 EQTMQVLK
+173 EQAMQALK
-181 VVETEIC
+181 AVETETC
-188 NIAKKQEEP
+188 NIAKEQEEFKDVDLP
-197 KNAGFLKKEN
+197 KLESDDTKVELPEVDALN
-207 DEEILKRTLDLEKNS
+207 DSSS
-222 AKDSA
+222 A
-227 KGSEKVQAKELVQN
+227 
-241 EETVITNK
+241 
-249 SEMHG
+249 G
-254 AELFQKTA
+254 AELLNKTTSTEQVGKSNSGA
-262 GSEPVAKQNGMTEK
+262 EK
-276 VTLPDLG
+276 VSLPDLG

-374 EQEQRQKQKLASTK
+374 EQEQRQKQKLANTN
-388 HEKKHAKE
+388 HEKQQSTE
-396 FAGLLEG
+396 FAGLLEE

>member
-25 GLEVQSKSEDSSFDR
+25 GLEVQSKNEDSSFDR

-47 KQPKTEKMNREEA
+47 KQPKTEKTKREEA

-66 EYILSKQS
+66 EYNLSKPS
-74 VMKEEPIVKEEE
+74 VTKEEPIVKKEE

-99 QMVAIEQLRVQPEL
+99 QMVAIEQLHVQPEL

-120 IQELYKEYGNVKLN
+120 IQELYKEYGNIKLN
-134 ELPAG
+134 ELPAA

-162 MQMVLDKVTMP
+162 MQMVLDKMKMP
-173 EQTMQVLK
+173 EQTMQALK
-181 VVETEIC
+181 VVETETC
-188 NIAKKQEEP
+188 NIAKEQEESKEVDLP
-197 KNAGFLKKEN
+197 KLESDDAKVELPEVDALN
-207 DEEILKRTLDLEKNS
+207 DSSS
-222 AKDSA
+222 A
-227 KGSEKVQAKELVQN
+227 
-241 EETVITNK
+241 
-249 SEMHG
+249 G
-254 AELFQKTA
+254 AELLNKTTSTEQIGKSNSGA
-262 GSEPVAKQNGMTEK
+262 EK
-276 VTLPDLG
+276 VSLPDLG

-374 EQEQRQKQKLASTK
+374 EQEQRQKQQLASTK
-388 HEKKHAKE
+388 HEKQESKE
-396 FAGLLEG
+396 FAGLLEE

>member
-25 GLEVQSKSEDSSFDR
+25 GLEVQSKNEDSSFDR
-40 TMRMENK
+40 TMRIENK
-47 KQPKTEKMNREEA
+47 KQPKTEKTKREEA

-66 EYILSKQS
+66 EYNLSKPS
-74 VMKEEPIVKEEE
+74 VTKEEPIVKKEE

-99 QMVAIEQLRVQPEL
+99 QMVAIEQLHVQPEL

-120 IQELYKEYGNVKLN
+120 IQELYKEYGNIKLN
-134 ELPAG
+134 ELPAA

-162 MQMVLDKVTMP
+162 MQMVLDKMKMP
-173 EQTMQVLK
+173 EQTMQALK
-181 VVETEIC
+181 VVETETC
-188 NIAKKQEEP
+188 NIAKKQEESKDVELP
-197 KNAGFLKKEN
+197 KLESDDAKVELPEVDALN
-207 DEEILKRTLDLEKNS
+207 DSSS
-222 AKDSA
+222 A
-227 KGSEKVQAKELVQN
+227 
-241 EETVITNK
+241 
-249 SEMHG
+249 G
-254 AELFQKTA
+254 AELLNKTTSTEQVGKSNSGA
-262 GSEPVAKQNGMTEK
+262 EK
-276 VTLPDLG
+276 VSLPDLG

-374 EQEQRQKQKLASTK
+374 EQEQRQKQKLANTN
-388 HEKKHAKE
+388 HEKQQSTE
-396 FAGLLEG
+396 FAGLLEE

>member
-1 MDEVNVVIQS
+1 MLQF
-11 VLPVQQSLPPQKEK
+11 VLPVKQSLPPQEEK
-25 GLEVQSKSEDSSFDR
+25 GLEIQPKREDSTFDQ
-40 TMRMENK
+40 TMRSENK
-47 KQPKTEKMNREEA
+47 TRPKTEKVKKEEA
-60 PKEEKK
+60 PEEKK
-66 EYILSKQS
+66 EYLLVKKP
-74 VMKEEPIVKEEE
+74 VKKEEPLIKKEE
-86 KKETEQLLLAVSE
+86 KKETEQILLAVSE

-120 IQELYKEYGNVKLN
+120 IQELHKEYGNIKLN
-134 ELPAG
+134 ELPAA

-162 MQMVLDKVTMP
+162 IQMALDKVTMP

-181 VVETEIC
+181 VVESESC
-188 NIAKKQEEP
+188 NIAKKQEEFKDLNTDLP
-197 KNAGFLKKEN
+197 ESGSDNVKIELPEVDALN
-207 DEEILKRTLDLEKNS
+207 DSSS
-222 AKDSA
+222 A
-227 KGSEKVQAKELVQN
+227 
-241 EETVITNK
+241 
-249 SEMHG
+249 G
-254 AELFQKTA
+254 AELLNKATSMDQIGKSN
-262 GSEPVAKQNGMTEK
+262 GSAEK
-276 VTLPDLG
+276 VSLPDLG

-374 EQEQRQKQKLASTK
+374 EQEQRQKQKLASPK
-388 HEKKHAKE
+388 QENQQSKE
-396 FAGLLEG
+396 FAGLLEE

>member
-40 TMRMENK
+40 AMRMENT
-47 KQPKTEKMNREEA
+47 KQPKTEKTKRDDA
-60 PKEEKK
+60 PEDRKEN
-66 EYILSKQS
+66 ILSKKS
-74 VMKEEPIVKEEE
+74 ATKEEPSVKKEE

-134 ELPAG
+134 ELPAA

-181 VVETEIC
+181 VVETETC
-188 NIAKKQEEP
+188 NIAKKQEE
-197 KNAGFLKKEN
+197 
-207 DEEILKRTLDLEKNS
+207 S
-222 AKDSA
+222 
-227 KGSEKVQAKELVQN
+227 KELDGDLPKAESDDVKIELPEGDVFN
-241 EETVITNK
+241 D
-249 SEMHG
+249 SSSAG
-254 AELFQKTA
+254 AELLNKATGTDSIGKSSSGA
-262 GSEPVAKQNGMTEK
+262 EK
-276 VTLPDLG
+276 VSLPDLG

-374 EQEQRQKQKLASTK
+374 EQEQRQKQKLASPK
-388 HEKKHAKE
+388 HEKQHAKE
-396 FAGLLEG
+396 FAGLLEE